1 MFGFGNSEKAKVY
14 SALID
19 ISSGSVGVG
28 IVVSNH
34 ESASP
39 TLLYT
44 HRINMRITK
53 YDSIKAD
60 DLRRVREALF
70 SASLI
75 LSQEGHLALKEQ
87 DPHAKITKIFV
98 TCSAPWSFTLVQNVE
113 YENDIRFKVSHSI
126 ISDLIK
132 SAVMEISNQLKD
144 NPSFISDGFET
155 VEEITTDVK
164 INDYAVSN
172 PIGLSG
178 TSISLSHVV
187 GIVPKEIASGVHEV
201 HEKLFKSS
209 TYNIHTYIMVM
220 FYVIRDLFKNVHSM
234 CIINIT
240 GEATEFGIAEHDIL
254 IENNHVAYGS
264 NSFVREIMQM
274 TGKPQSDVLSSMH
287 AYLENTHTSTSEVE
301 KCIETYSDRVAE
313 SLKKILE
320 RRSIPKEVCISVHG
334 PHERLF
340 KEVIIK
346 AFKKVS
352 TSERRIILIEPNI
365 IEHIVEGNTD
375 DTYLAFG
382 ARFFHISQALD
393 NNQGS

>member
-14 SALID
+14 AALID

-28 IVVSNH
+28 IVVSNQ
-34 ESASP
+34 ESLSP

-53 YDSIKAD
+53 YDSVKAD

-75 LSQEGHLALKEQ
+75 LSQEGYLALREH

-98 TCSAPWSFTLVQNVE
+98 TCSAPWSFTLVQNVA
-113 YENDIRFKVSHSI
+113 YENDIRFKISNSI
-126 ISDLIK
+126 INDLIK
-132 SAVMEISNQLKD
+132 SAMMEISSKLKD

-155 VEEITTDVK
+155 VEQTTTDVK

-178 TSISLSHVV
+178 TEISLSHIV
-187 GIVPKEIASGVHEV
+187 GIVPKEISSGVQEV
-201 HEKLFKSS
+201 HEKLFKNS
-209 TYNIHTYIMVM
+209 TYNMHTFIIVM

-240 GEATEFGIAEHDIL
+240 GEATEFGIAEHGIL
-254 IENNHVAYGS
+254 IENTNLAYGS
-264 NSFVREIMQM
+264 NSFVREIMQL

-287 AYLENTHTSTSEVE
+287 AYLENTHTSTSDVE
-301 KCIETYSDRVAE
+301 KCIEAYSDHVAE

-320 RRSIPKEVCISVHG
+320 RRLIPREVCITVHG
-334 PHERLF
+334 PHERIF
-340 KEVIIK
+340 REVIAK

-352 TSERRIILIEPNI
+352 AGEKHIILIEPNI
-365 IEHIVEGNTD
+365 IDHIVLGNTD

-382 ARFFHISQALD
+382 ARFFHISQLLS
-393 NNQGS
+393 NNQRN

>member
-14 SALID
+14 AALID

-28 IVVSNH
+28 IVVSNQ
-34 ESASP
+34 ESLSP

-53 YDSIKAD
+53 YDSVKAD

-75 LSQEGHLALKEQ
+75 LSQEGYLALREH

-113 YENDIRFKVSHSI
+113 YENDIRFKVSNGI

-132 SAVMEISNQLKD
+132 SAMMEISNNLKD
-144 NPSFISDGFET
+144 NPSFVSDGFET
-155 VEEITTDVK
+155 VEQTTTDVK

-178 TSISLSHVV
+178 TSISLSHIV
-187 GIVPKEIASGVHEV
+187 GIVPKEISSGVQEV
-201 HEKLFKSS
+201 HEKLFKNS
-209 TYNIHTYIMVM
+209 TYNIHTFIIVM

-240 GEATEFGIAEHDIL
+240 GEATEFGIAEHGIL
-254 IENNHVAYGS
+254 IENTNLPYGS
-264 NSFVREIMQM
+264 NSFVREIMQL

-287 AYLENTHTSTSEVE
+287 AYLENTHTSTSDVE
-301 KCIETYSDRVAE
+301 KCIETYSDQVAV

-320 RRSIPKEVCISVHG
+320 RRLIPREVCITVHG
-334 PHERLF
+334 PHERIF
-340 KEVIIK
+340 REVIAK
-346 AFKKVS
+346 AFKKVAS
-352 TSERRIILIEPNI
+352 GEKHIILIEPNI
-365 IEHIVEGNTD
+365 IDHIVEGNTT

-382 ARFFHISQALD
+382 ARFFHISQLLG
-393 NNQGS
+393 NNQRS